1 MTQWLWVI
9 AGPAI
14 CFVIYLYICLSL
26 WLDARRGTYKC
37 R

>member
-1 MTQWLWVI
+1 MKNVLWIVV
-9 AGPAI
+9 GPAI

-26 WLDARRGTYKC
+26 WVDARRGTYKC